1 VERLET
7 EAPASLTTFNK
18 PALERIPGMNLDD
31 RLRLVPGFTL
41 FRRSSSI
48 VANPTTQGVSLRG
61 LGSTG
66 ASRTLV
72 LWDGIPLNDP
82 FGGWVYWTRV
92 APEQLERVELSR
104 GSSTSLFGD
113 RALGGTLGLFSRQ
126 QERRRLRAGYEF
138 GNRNTNL
145 VSGGYADL
153 IDVGGLR
160 MGISGNVR
168 AFTTNGYY
176 IVPEQYRGAV
186 DREAGVRFAG
196 GDARLDFFGARQR
209 LFLKLDMLAEERANG
224 TAAQRNS
231 TSLGNL
237 AAHYSWTGGKD
248 SISVLGYH
256 TRGEYRASFSTI
268 AADRNS
274 ERLTTLQTVPSE
286 ATGGAAFWR
295 RSASRIEFVLGA
307 DTQHVE
313 GESLEVLFPSGK
325 RSAGGSQ
332 LQYGFFGQVNVRAG
346 PAGFYFGAREQ
357 RSGETNFFTPSAGAT
372 VGRGRFRGRGSVYR
386 GFRAPTLNELY
397 REFRAGN
404 AVTQANPALQPE
416 TLAGA
421 EAGLDVIGET
431 RRFSVTLF
439 RNSMDDL
446 ITNVTLS
453 SSPALIVRQRQN
465 AGGALG
471 QGVEAE
477 VRQRWRAWEAEAA
490 YLYVNSR
497 FDDGRRTPQVPKHGG
512 SAQLSW
518 SRKTTFLTGGLR
530 STSSQFD
537 DDLNRFLLP
546 GYALL
551 HFTVQQRLWRDLS
564 LVAAMENLLNREFYV
579 GYTPVP
585 SSGTP
590 RMWRIG
596 LRWDG
601 AVP

>member
-1 VERLET
+1 
-7 EAPASLTTFNK
+7 
-18 PALERIPGMNLDD
+18 MNLDD

-41 FRRSSSI
+41 FRRSSSV

-126 QERRRLRAGYEF
+126 QERRQLRAGYET

-145 VSGGYADL
+145 VSGGYSDL
-153 IDVGGLR
+153 FALGGLQT
-160 MGISGNVR
+160 GISSNLR

-176 IVPEQYRGAV
+176 IVPERYRGSV
-186 DREAGVRFAG
+186 DREANVRFVG
-196 GDARLDFFGARQR
+196 GDARVDFFGSRQR

-237 AAHYSWTGGKD
+237 AGHYSRSSRND
-248 SISVLGYH
+248 SVSVLGYH

-274 ERLTTLQTVPSE
+274 ERLTMLQTVPSK
-286 ATGGAAFWR
+286 AVGGAAFWW
-295 RSASRIEFVLGA
+295 RSTSRFHFVLGA
-307 DTQHVE
+307 DTQRVE
-313 GESLEVLFPSGK
+313 GESVETLFPAGK
-325 RSAGGSQ
+325 RSAGGSL
-332 LQYGFFGQVNVRAG
+332 LQYAFFGQANLQAG
-346 PAGFYFGAREQ
+346 PAGLYFGAREQ
-357 RSGETNFFTPSAGAT
+357 RSGETSFFAPSAGAT
-372 VGRGRFRGRGSVYR
+372 LGRGRFRGRGSLYR

-404 AVTQANPALQPE
+404 AVTQANPALKPE
-416 TLAGA
+416 TLFGA
-421 EAGLDVIGET
+421 EAGLDVVGET
-431 RRFSVTLF
+431 RRFGVTAF
-439 RNSMDDL
+439 RNSMEDL
-446 ITNVTLS
+446 ITNVTIS
-453 SSPALIVRQRQN
+453 STPNLIVRQRQN
-465 AGGALG
+465 AGSALG

-477 VRQRWRAWEAEAA
+477 IRQRWRAWEAEAG

-518 SRKTTFLTGGLR
+518 SGKTTFLTGGLR

-551 HFTVQQRLWRDLS
+551 HFTIQQRVWRRVS
-564 LVAAMENLLNREFYV
+564 LLAAMENLLNREFYA

-585 SSGTP
+585 SNGTP
-590 RMWRIG
+590 RMWRVG

-601 AVP
+601 TIP